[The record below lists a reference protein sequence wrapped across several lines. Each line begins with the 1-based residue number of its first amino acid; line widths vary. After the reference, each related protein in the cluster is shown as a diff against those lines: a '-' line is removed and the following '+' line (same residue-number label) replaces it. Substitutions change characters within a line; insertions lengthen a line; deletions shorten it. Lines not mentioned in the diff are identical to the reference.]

1 MRTNK
6 VPGWHV
12 AQAREGEEG
21 SSKGVGEMTVKNGDK
36 SAMPTHDVYQDCGID
51 GNSGP
56 YLTQTTS
63 YGLTKREMM
72 AMAAMQGLVAN
83 SSGGYSDYKY
93 MAEDAVRIADTLL
106 AELERTK

>member
-1 MRTNK
+1 
-6 VPGWHV
+6 
-12 AQAREGEEG
+12 
-21 SSKGVGEMTVKNGDK
+21 MTVKNGDK

-72 AMAAMQGLVAN
+72 AMAAMQGILSSLTIEEDMSPRDLARCSVA
-83 SSGGYSDYKY
+83 
-93 MAEDAVRIADTLL
+93 DADALL